1 MVPCLHPNHSLRYNM
16 LDNKKGVSLIEV
28 VVYIA
33 VFAILVPTI
42 TIFYLTI
49 RQNTAQTIDIQTV
62 DNATAIAM
70 NQLETEIKSA
80 SKIVATQSILEQDA
94 GKIVFKDNSGSTI
107 SFAYLEELVN
117 INGSEHIIGRI
128 ARIENAKTQW
138 LTSATVDVNQFK
150 IRLIQDSTG
159 LMTSLNIDLSVQSI
173 GNENFKELSLS
184 TSFAF
189 YPFTTEE

>member
-1 MVPCLHPNHSLRYNM
+1 M

-49 RQNTAQTIDIQTV
+49 RQNTAQTIHIQTV

-107 SFAYLEELVN
+107 SFTYLEELVN